1 MQSCWRWDWGPEL
14 LTMGPD
20 RAIIL
25 HMSTLTVNPWV
36 RSEVDENLIPHL
48 SLDLGLSVS
57 VLPEQKVEAEVVL
70 TSLAPEQR
78 QIKSERKEITGTGE
92 MFVDWDLHNLVD
104 LWWPNGSGT
113 PHRYQL
119 DIILFD
125 SVSPSL
131 SHFNLAPN

>member
-1 MQSCWRWDWGPEL
+1 
-14 LTMGPD
+14 MGPD
-20 RAIIL
+20 RAITL
-25 HMSTLTVNPWV
+25 HMSTLIINPWV

-57 VLPEQKVEAEVVL
+57 VLPEQEVEAEVVL

-92 MFVDWDLHNLVD
+92 MFVDWDLHNLVE

-119 DIILFD
+119 DIRLFD

-131 SHFNLAPN
+131 SHFNLVPN

>member
-1 MQSCWRWDWGPEL
+1 
-14 LTMGPD
+14 MGPD
-20 RAIIL
+20 RAITL
-25 HMSTLTVNPWV
+25 HMSTLIINPWV

-92 MFVDWDLHNLVD
+92 MFVDWDLHSLVE

-119 DIILFD
+119 DIRLFD

-131 SHFNLAPN
+131 SHFNLVPN